1 MPPARLSPLGRSDL
15 RDRNASQQLSRVRGD
30 SQPAVVVTDLDGTLL
45 LSDGSVS
52 ERAVAALRAVAA
64 QGTRVVFATASPAW
78 SARGLLSAAA
88 SCWAPSWCRR
98 TAPWSATWTAG
109 AYDGSGR

>member
-1 MPPARLSPLGRSDL
+1 M
-15 RDRNASQQLSRVRGD
+15 
-30 SQPAVVVTDLDGTLL
+30 VTDLDGTLL

-64 QGTRVVFATASPAW
+64 QGTRVVFATARPAW
-78 SARGLLSAAA
+78 SARGLLSAASGLGA
-88 SCWAPSWCRR
+88 FLVSSNGAVVSDLDG
-98 TAPWSATWTAG
+98 G